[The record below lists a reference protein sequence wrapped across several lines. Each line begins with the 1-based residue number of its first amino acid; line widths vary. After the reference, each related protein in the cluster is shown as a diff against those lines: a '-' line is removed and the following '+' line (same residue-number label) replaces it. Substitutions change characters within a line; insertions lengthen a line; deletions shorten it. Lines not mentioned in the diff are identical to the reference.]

1 MSQAEIY
8 PISVQFGYN
17 LAHNGD
23 PGSCWGMKNLIFFP
37 ANGFLGGLNGM
48 ILKIIP
54 NPAHS
59 VTLWVGCGPSQPLSS
74 PFPWSRDFCCRAS
87 LHPRQVWAAWS
98 TLQCRAS
105 AEVQQILFLYLGKET
120 GIICVSG
127 LGFWWWHEEAIQD
140 VWPSKCT
147 VMHTSH
153 LFCQ

>member
-17 LAHNGD
+17 LTHNGD
-23 PGSCWGMKNLIFFP
+23 PGSCWGVENLIFYP
-37 ANGFLGGLNGM
+37 TTGFLGGLNGM
-48 ILKIIP
+48 ILKVLS
-54 NPAHS
+54 NPTHS
-59 VTLWVGCGPSQPLSS
+59 VASMSWMWPFIPPLA
-74 PFPWSRDFCCRAS
+74 PRFFCCRAS

-105 AEVQQILFLYLGKET
+105 AKVQQILFLYLQKET

-127 LGFWWWHEEAIQD
+127 LGFWWWHAEAIQD

-153 LFCQ
+153 LFSE